1 MIMKPSVILATAFLL
16 TFVMRKRAAAE
27 RHLLWTVAIIS
38 AALVP
43 KFSSILPV
51 WQPSFAARIVASL
64 PRLTMTTTEVRDG
77 GGPAVIF
84 HAQSI
89 ETTQSV
95 FEQAWPYVW
104 IAGCAVCLF
113 LAARGIIRQNRIGS
127 RSHDALN
134 GAARSILMRVAEQLR
149 CKRAIRLRLSAN
161 NYMPCTWGIVRP
173 NLLLPASSERWPDE
187 RLRVVIAHEMAHVQR
202 MDWLFQ
208 VLAQIACAA
217 YWFNPLFWIAANQ
230 LHRESER
237 ACDDSVIRLGVD
249 AREYATH
256 LVEIA
261 RSFCQSNAAWSPV
274 LAMAR
279 HSALE
284 KRFMAL
290 LKPLPNRSAVSLN
303 KAVLILVAALTV
315 VIPIAAMQ
323 VSSIPGRPLPIVD
336 QYTTPPLYS
345 DEARSQAIE
354 GKVTVEVT
362 VTPDG
367 KARALQVVRG
377 LGHGLDQNALVAVRD
392 WHFVPATLNG
402 RPIEVTTQVDVEFSL
417 KNAELNELIANDMAT
432 RIGPGVTPPQVV
444 HRADPVYPSDMTSA
458 KPEGSV
464 VLDAVIPENGI
475 PHVIRV
481 IRSLDWQFDEIAINA
496 LKEWR
501 FSPAIKDG
509 EPVKVRM
516 NVAVEFTPHS

>member
-1 MIMKPSVILATAFLL
+1 MMMKPSVILATAFLL

-27 RHLLWTVAIIS
+27 RHMLWMIAIIS
-38 AALVP
+38 AALLPV
-43 KFSSILPV
+43 FSSILPV
-51 WQPSFAARIVASL
+51 WQPSFATRIVASL
-64 PRLTMTTTEVRDG
+64 PRLTATTTGARDA
-77 GGPAVIF
+77 GPAVIF

-95 FEQAWPYVW
+95 FEQVWPYVW
-104 IAGCAVCLF
+104 ILGCAVCLF
-113 LAARGIIRQNRIGS
+113 LAARGFIRQTRIGS
-127 RSHDALN
+127 RSHDALP
-134 GAARSILMRVAEQLR
+134 GAAHSILMRLAEQLR
-149 CKRAIRLRLSAN
+149 CKRAVRLRVSVDN
-161 NYMPCTWGIVRP
+161 CMPSTWGVVRP
-173 NLLLPASSERWPDE
+173 NLLLPASSEHWPDE

-217 YWFNPLFWIAANQ
+217 YWFNPLFWIAVNQ

-237 ACDDSVIRLGVD
+237 ACDDSVLRLGVD

-256 LVEIA
+256 LFEIA

-290 LKPLPNRSAVSLN
+290 LKPLPNRSAVSL
-303 KAVLILVAALTV
+303 KKSALTFVGALSV

-323 VSSIPGRPLPIVD
+323 VSRIEGRPVPMVD
-336 QYTTPPLYS
+336 HYTNPPLYS
-345 DEARSQAIE
+345 DEARSKGIE

-362 VTPDG
+362 VSPDG
-367 KARALQVVRG
+367 KARALHVARG

-402 RPIEVTTQVDVEFSL
+402 RPIQATTQVDVEFSL

-444 HRADPVYPSDMTSA
+444 HRADPVYPVSTA
-458 KPEGSV
+458 LPKREGSV